1 MSITRVIPI
10 LIVLFLGY
18 LGFSIV
24 LPLFPHMFLDQHYP
38 LLPFATSITIR
49 QILLGL
55 LFAMYPLGQFL
66 GCPLLGKLSDKYGRK
81 PIILISLLITIPAYI
96 SSALSISFS
105 IPALLYISRFFCGLL
120 EGNVTIAQAS
130 IADISED
137 KHTKAK
143 NYGWMMA
150 LSSTAFFIGPLL
162 SGKLTNP
169 KIVSWF
175 RYDTPFWGISILV
188 LIGFFIVWTYFKDT
202 YKPHPELHIDTKSIL
217 RSFTDGLKIKSLRK
231 IYLSNFSI
239 YLAMFFF
246 LNFFSTYLVTSFSF
260 NIIKLGR
267 VNSYLSIFF
276 IVAPFFFSRISKAFD
291 PRKITMISGCFL
303 ALSLIIF
310 VIPKNPHAYIFTLI
324 PIGLCMAVGFAFTS
338 IMISEGVSKH
348 LQGHA
353 LGTNQSLQ
361 VCAEAFTAAIGG
373 FLMAFYTTLPI
384 LVGAGCAVISA
395 ILLLCIKHHQSTN

>member
-1 MSITRVIPI
+1 MSIFRVIPI

-18 LGFSIV
+18 LGFSLV
-24 LPLFPHMFLDQHYP
+24 LPLFPHMFLDVHYP
-38 LLPFATSITIR
+38 LLPFTTSTKAR

-81 PIILISLLITIPAYI
+81 PIILISLLMTIPAYI

-105 IPALLYISRFFCGLL
+105 LPALLYISRFFCGLL

-130 IADISED
+130 IADISQD

-175 RYDTPFWGISILV
+175 RYDTPFWGISFLV
-188 LIGFFIVWTYFKDT
+188 LIGFFVVWIYFKDT
-202 YKPHPELHIDTKSIL
+202 YKPHPKIHIDTKTIL
-217 RSFTDGLKIKSLRK
+217 RSFTDGLKIKSLRG

-260 NIIKLGR
+260 NVLKLGR

-291 PRKITMISGCFL
+291 PRKINMISGWFL
-303 ALSLIIF
+303 SLSLIIF
-310 VIPKNPHAYIFTLI
+310 IIPKNPHAFIFTLI
-324 PIGLCMAVGFAFTS
+324 PMAVGFAFTS

-361 VCAEAFTAAIGG
+361 VCAEALTAALGG
-373 FLMAFYTTLPI
+373 FLMAFYLTLPI
-384 LVGAGCAVISA
+384 IVGAIFAMISA
-395 ILLLCIKHHQSTN
+395 IILPLIKHHEPAN

>member
-143 NYGWMMA
+143 NY
-150 LSSTAFFIGPLL
+150 
-162 SGKLTNP
+162 
-169 KIVSWF
+169 
-175 RYDTPFWGISILV
+175 
-188 LIGFFIVWTYFKDT
+188 
-202 YKPHPELHIDTKSIL
+202 
-217 RSFTDGLKIKSLRK
+217 
-231 IYLSNFSI
+231 
-239 YLAMFFF
+239 
-246 LNFFSTYLVTSFSF
+246 
-260 NIIKLGR
+260 
-267 VNSYLSIFF
+267 
-276 IVAPFFFSRISKAFD
+276 
-291 PRKITMISGCFL
+291 
-303 ALSLIIF
+303 
-310 VIPKNPHAYIFTLI
+310 
-324 PIGLCMAVGFAFTS
+324 
-338 IMISEGVSKH
+338 
-348 LQGHA
+348 
-353 LGTNQSLQ
+353 
-361 VCAEAFTAAIGG
+361 
-373 FLMAFYTTLPI
+373 
-384 LVGAGCAVISA
+384 
-395 ILLLCIKHHQSTN
+395 